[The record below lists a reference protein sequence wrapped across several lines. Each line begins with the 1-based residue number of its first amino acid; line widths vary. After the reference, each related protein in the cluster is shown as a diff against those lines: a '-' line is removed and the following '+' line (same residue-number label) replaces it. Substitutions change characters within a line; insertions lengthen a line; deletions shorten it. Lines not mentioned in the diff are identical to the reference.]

1 MNERGSVDTTR
12 NYLCL
17 LHKRVQGVEYQLLV
31 HNGADSMG
39 LFNKRKSSKK
49 KGVLLSPDEDIGG
62 NISPVSSHET
72 KKSSKKSVPAAV
84 PSTSA
89 LNDSQGQQ
97 PNPVNSVEASPPRER
112 APPVERAPSTRQ
124 RSMKQ
129 QQKEQRTNLNNLQA
143 EPTMDMVHE
152 LVDDLAT
159 STDTSGHQAARALRM
174 LFALS
179 EHASNSENRIAMV
192 READGQLVPVL
203 LEFLRRCKRTSSEQY
218 LALLVLNNVSIPSE
232 NKRIIAIDC
241 GGVHVLSRLLC
252 EDPSCHLMAIILV
265 NLSFADVELRK
276 ELVSPNSSMQLVDAL
291 SYVLRVASR
300 TPEEHNARKPIPI
313 GDTNGT
319 FPPRKLLAAAML
331 EDQRHHVPNDFGNNN
346 EQNNL
351 ELFDPAKELF
361 PETARW
367 CLCALKNL
375 TRPSKDSL
383 VAQTMIGTGIMPL
396 ILRVI
401 SIGSR
406 AGLQSQTGSHTPA
419 DSNVLLTNSSSRTQS
434 PSPADPL
441 LPQTTEVCTLSTTH
455 GTDQASTDTIQEC
468 LNNPSTW
475 DANSIQ
481 DAALFTVLNMA
492 AIPTARTYLRE
503 NDAVRILL
511 LIADYGSAISH
522 TPPPAA
528 QTKQRQF
535 QSLKARMAL
544 SYLIGSEGHYGQP
557 RSLGSAPPSPTQ
569 PEDLLLQITLPEAHD
584 LVALLAN
591 TLHQRAKEGPGGY
604 SAATFT
610 VKGILSA
617 IRYLLTLDKNQKTF
631 ATASAA
637 KLNALL
643 LKALAQHAV
652 QRALTIDPEA
662 AEHACFSLYL
672 MSNFGFE
679 NPFLSSSFGESD
691 QKNNMDTANN
701 SLLVK
706 VLTSYLRMGS
716 ITAAGRHAADQ
727 LMLRCAYLRF
737 NGSTLE
743 MENSDGSGP
752 SASDWDFNEDLLCVL
767 NTIIVEKQM
776 PGAKPLSDIFKRPIL
791 RSRAAKKDTENA
803 PWENRSSTAI
813 FPSALHAVQQLSF
826 GSTKVL
832 HVDAID
838 EIVIANNIAKFANG
852 EQSES
857 YNYCWSWEEDA
868 FKPQKTVSRQRAESP
883 SQLKN
888 LITKAQ
894 KQSIQSQ
901 RDDGPISIFGFKC
914 GTGFCA
920 TDTTNTGSK

>member
-1 MNERGSVDTTR
+1 
-12 NYLCL
+12 
-17 LHKRVQGVEYQLLV
+17 
-31 HNGADSMG
+31 MG

-49 KGVLLSPDEDIGG
+49 KGLLLSPDEDIGG
-62 NISPVSSHET
+62 NISPVSSYENR
-72 KKSSKKSVPAAV
+72 KSSKKSQPAAV
-84 PSTSA
+84 SSTLA
-89 LNDSQGQQ
+89 LNDSRGQQ
-97 PNPVNSVEASPPRER
+97 PNPINSVEASPPKEQ

-129 QQKEQRTNLNNLQA
+129 QQKEQRTNLNNLQT
-143 EPTMDMVHE
+143 EPTMDMVHQ

-159 STDTSGHQAARALRM
+159 SMDTAGHQAARALRM

-179 EHASNSENRIAMV
+179 EHASNCENRIAMV

-265 NLSFADVELRK
+265 NLSFGDVELRK
-276 ELVSPNSSMQLVDAL
+276 ELVSPNSSMQLIDAL

-300 TPEEHNARKPIPI
+300 TPEEHDARKPLPI
-313 GDTNGT
+313 GNENGT

-331 EDQRHHVPNDFGNNN
+331 EDQRHHQPMNDFGYDN
-346 EQNNL
+346 EQN
-351 ELFDPAKELF
+351 ELFDPSKQLF

-375 TRPSKDSL
+375 TRPSKDPL
-383 VAQTMIGTGIMPL
+383 VAQTMIGTGIVPL
-396 ILRVI
+396 ILRI
-401 SIGSR
+401 ITIGSR
-406 AGLQSQTGSHTPA
+406 AGLQSQTGSQTPA
-419 DSNVLLTNSSSRTQS
+419 DSNLLLTNSSSRTQS

-441 LPQTTEVCTLSTTH
+441 FPQKTEVSTLSKTH
-455 GTDQASTDTIQEC
+455 GTDQTSTDPIQGC

-481 DAALFTVLNMA
+481 DAALFTILNMA
-492 AIPTARTYLRE
+492 AIPTARIYLHE
-503 NDAVRILL
+503 NDAVQILL
-511 LIADYGSAISH
+511 LIADYGSAMHVSH
-522 TPPPAA
+522 TPTPAA
-528 QTKQRQF
+528 QMKQRQF

-557 RSLGSAPPSPTQ
+557 RSLGSTPPSTTHA
-569 PEDLLLQITLPEAHD
+569 EDTLLQITMSEAHD
-584 LVALLAN
+584 LVELLAN
-591 TLHQRAKEGPGGY
+591 TLHQRVKEGPGGY
-604 SAATFT
+604 SAATYT

-617 IRYLLTLDKNQKTF
+617 VRCLLTLDKNQKTF

-652 QRALTIDPEA
+652 QRALTIDTQA
-662 AEHACFSLYL
+662 AEHACFSLYI
-672 MSNFGFE
+672 MSNFGFRS
-679 NPFLSSSFGESD
+679 PFLPSSFGESNE
-691 QKNNMDTANN
+691 KNDTDTAT
-701 SLLVK
+701 SHLVK
-706 VLTSYLRMGS
+706 VLTSYLSMES

-727 LMLRCAYLRF
+727 LLLRSAYLQF
-737 NGSTLE
+737 KGSTFELE
-743 MENSDGSGP
+743 NADGSGP
-752 SASDWDFNEDLLCVL
+752 SASDCDFNEDLLCL
-767 NTIIVEKQM
+767 IKTIIVEKQT
-776 PGAKPLSDIFKRPIL
+776 PGAKPLDDIFNRPIL
-791 RSRAAKKDTENA
+791 RTRAAQKGIQHT
-803 PWENRSSTAI
+803 PWENRSSVAI

-857 YNYCWSWEEDA
+857 YNYCWSWEDDA
-868 FKPQKTVSRQRAESP
+868 MKPQKDVSRQRAESP

-888 LITKAQ
+888 LITKVQ
-894 KQSIQSQ
+894 KQSIHSQ

-920 TDTTNTGSK
+920 TDTTNNGSKR